1 MVYTLSL
8 MTLLVALAGV
18 IAYAGDVLGTT
29 IGRRRLS
36 LFGWRPKRTGQV
48 VGIAVGILIM
58 LVTLSILA
66 VAFRG
71 AAAVLLD
78 AQRAATELTT
88 LRGELRELTEQVSDM
103 EASLADAN
111 EEIDD
116 ARAERNAALIERDEA
131 LAERSRLLADATRFS
146 NSVIDLQTEITGLDT
161 NLLTVQ
167 EELAAA
173 RTSLAEI
180 ELERD
185 SARQDLTE
193 AQAAVAAAESDVRR
207 LRSLV
212 EQATNAR
219 NQALEDVSELTSTQL
234 ALEQQAASLEEQVT
248 VLRSN
253 LTILQ
258 DQTIS
263 LETINAQLLE
273 SNRSLRVANSVLAGE
288 NDTLRSNV
296 GDLDSRVLALEDQ
309 LSSLRTEL
317 STQADDLVRARE
329 QVRAVSD
336 GALTFEQDE
345 EIYRMVIP
353 AQSPDDI
360 QRALAEAVTT
370 ANSIALGRGAG
381 ELRLPIDT
389 VNALVT
395 DIAATEGSDL
405 LRFVSPVDQYGPSTL
420 EVTFD
425 LRENKRLLDAGQL
438 LVSRP
443 IFLGEG
449 DNAKSDT
456 ALRDDVTRLSATAR
470 QSLQALGYRGNSSS
484 SLPTTEVE
492 TLLAWLN
499 RLSGQAVVGVVARE
513 PVYVAGDAQL
523 EFVIVR

>member
-1 MVYTLSL
+1 MLYTLSL
-8 MTLLVALAGV
+8 LTLLVAMAGV

-78 AQRAATELTT
+78 AQRTADEIVR
-88 LRGELRELTEQVSDM
+88 LREELRVLTAQVTAM

-111 EEIDD
+111 DEIDA
-116 ARAERNAALIERDEA
+116 ARAERNAAFIERDEA
-131 LAERSRLLADATRFS
+131 LAERSRLQQEAAGFS
-146 NSVIDLQTEITGLDT
+146 NSVLDLQAEIAELDS

-167 EELAAA
+167 QELDTAQA
-173 RTSLAEI
+173 SLADI

-185 SARQDLTE
+185 NALQDLAE
-193 AQAAVAAAESDVRR
+193 ANQAVDTAEADVTR

-212 EQATNAR
+212 AQATNAR
-219 NQALEDVSELTSTQL
+219 NQALQDVSELTSTQL
-234 ALEQQAASLEEQVT
+234 SLEQQASALEEQVT

-253 LTILQ
+253 LQILQ
-258 DQTIS
+258 DQTVS

-273 SNRSLRVANSVLAGE
+273 SNRSLRVANSVLIGE

-309 LSSLRTEL
+309 LNSLRADL
-317 STQADDLVRARE
+317 SNQADALLRARE

-336 GALTFEQDE
+336 GALTFEQNE
-345 EIYRMVIP
+345 EIYRAVVS
-353 AQSPDDI
+353 AQNPGDI

-370 ANSIALGRGAG
+370 ASSIALGRGAG
-381 ELRLPIDT
+381 ELRLSIDT
-389 VNALVT
+389 VNALVEG
-395 DIAATEGSDL
+395 IATTEGSDL
-405 LRFVSPVDQYGPSTL
+405 LRFVSPTDQYGPSTL
-420 EVTFD
+420 EVNLD
-425 LRENKRLLDAGQL
+425 LRENERLLDAGQL

-449 DNAKSDT
+449 DNSKSDT

-470 QSLQALGYRGNSSS
+470 QSLQALGYSGNSTS
-484 SLPTTEVE
+484 SLPTAEVE

-499 RLSGQAVVGVVARE
+499 RLSGEAVVGVVAKE